1 MWDALCSHI
10 LECWIE
16 TGMGREGLLTLL
28 PRKPNLLE
36 EKEMCERVLLFLLS
50 LPDSENHQGIK
61 IPETQ
66 REAHAEAEH
75 WDSDLPLSPAK
86 LCCCST
92 LSCPGAIQ
100 RWTEGHWKPLR
111 PIYQETQTALSRA
124 ESRRNALL
132 QWSLGPHNW
141 LRRWKH
147 KSQYFSI
154 KDGINYVLVSS
165 GSDETTLW

>member
-1 MWDALCSHI
+1 
-10 LECWIE
+10 
-16 TGMGREGLLTLL
+16 MGREGLLTLL

-66 REAHAEAEH
+66 HEAHAEAEH

-92 LSCPGAIQ
+92 VESSKLPRCHPEVDRGTLKASETNLPGNSNCL
-100 RWTEGHWKPLR
+100 K
-111 PIYQETQTALSRA
+111 
-124 ESRRNALL
+124 
-132 QWSLGPHNW
+132 
-141 LRRWKH
+141 
-147 KSQYFSI
+147 
-154 KDGINYVLVSS
+154 
-165 GSDETTLW
+165 